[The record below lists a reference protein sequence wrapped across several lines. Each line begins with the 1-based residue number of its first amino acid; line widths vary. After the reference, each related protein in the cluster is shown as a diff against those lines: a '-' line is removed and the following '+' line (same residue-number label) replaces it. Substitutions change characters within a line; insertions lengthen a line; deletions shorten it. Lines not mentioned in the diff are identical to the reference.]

1 MNDVAVYCGVSYQTV
16 SRVVN
21 NMPDVAPP
29 TRSRVRK
36 ALEEL
41 GYRPN
46 MTARHLVTRR
56 STVIGHVTFGT
67 GLYGPSQTMI
77 NLEEAAKRAGYSVM
91 FAGISEENVEEIRHA
106 VNELCSHRIAGIS
119 MHLPLQIDLRVLH
132 NLCRNVPL
140 VAMDSDFGFE
150 APSVLVRQE
159 EASRLLTKYLI
170 KLGHRR
176 IAYLRAPLVWRAA
189 RLRYEGWLKALK
201 AARLHP
207 GPCVEG
213 DWSSRGG
220 FAAGRELIKDHQGQF
235 TALVSANDQMAL
247 GAIRAFEEHGI
258 HVPGDVSVVGFD
270 DIPEAEFFRPPLTTV
285 KQDFVTI
292 GKLGVGMLIDQLSGV
307 ALSPKVHFITPT
319 LVKRCSAGFPP
330 RSRRRSHK

>member
-1 MNDVAVYCGVSYQTV
+1 MNDVAVHCGVSYQTV

-21 NMPDVAPP
+21 SLPDVAAS
-29 TRSRVRK
+29 TRSRVQG

-56 STVIGHVTFGT
+56 STVIGHVSFAT

-106 VNELCSHRIAGIS
+106 VNELCSHRIAGIL
-119 MHLPLQIDLRVLH
+119 MHLPLEIDLRVLR
-132 NLCRNVPL
+132 NVCRNVPL

-150 APSVLVRQE
+150 TPSVLVRQE
-159 EASRLLTKYLI
+159 QASRLATNYLI
-170 KLGHRR
+170 KLGHQR
-176 IAYLRAPLVWRAA
+176 IACLRAPLIWRAA

-220 FAAGRELIKDHQGQF
+220 FEAGHELIKKHRRQF
-235 TALVSANDQMAL
+235 TALVVANDQMAL
-247 GAIRAFEEHGI
+247 GAIRAFEENGI
-258 HVPGDVSVVGFD
+258 RVPGDASVVGFD

-292 GKLGVGMLIDQLSGV
+292 GKLGVRLLIEQLSGV
-307 ALSPKVHFITPT
+307 TLSPKVRAVTPT
-319 LVKRCSAGFPP
+319 LVERLSTGVP
-330 RSRRRSHK
+330 RRS

>member
-21 NMPDVAPP
+21 SMPDVAPQ

-56 STVIGHVTFGT
+56 STVIGHVTFAT

-106 VNELCSHRIAGIS
+106 VDELCSHRVAGIL
-119 MHLPLQIDLRVLH
+119 MHLPLQIDLRVLR
-132 NLCRNVPL
+132 NLCRNVPF
-140 VAMDSDFGFE
+140 VAMDSDFGFD
-150 APSVLVRQE
+150 APSVLVHQE
-159 EASRLLTKYLI
+159 KASRLATKYLI

-176 IAYLRAPLVWRAA
+176 IACLRAPLVWRAA
-189 RLRYEGWLKALK
+189 QLRYEGWLKALK

-220 FAAGRELIKDHQGQF
+220 FAAGHELIKNHHGQF
-235 TALVSANDQMAL
+235 TALVAANDQMAL
-247 GAIRAFEEHGI
+247 GAVRAFEEHGI
-258 HVPGDVSVVGFD
+258 HVPGNVSVVGFD

-292 GKLGVGMLIDQLSGV
+292 GKLGVQMLIEQLSGV
-307 ALSPKVHFITPT
+307 ALSPRVRIVTPT
-319 LVKRCSAGFPP
+319 FVKRCSTSVPP
-330 RSRRRSHK
+330 SSRRR